1 VDEALCHLLSEDVTN
16 EIGKK
21 VGFTFIHDVKT
32 SVVELLTP
40 LNVCK
45 FVDNSAKRAP
55 RQCIYLK
62 LFMNSLYVTFSTFA
76 MYVIVAVWEI
86 EKHDA
91 GVPSN
96 GETLIQSSEK
106 VGHIVII

>member
-1 VDEALCHLLSEDVTN
+1 MRVDEASCHLLSEDVSN
-16 EIGKK
+16 EIDRK
-21 VGFTFIHDVKT
+21 VGFTFIHAVVKI

-62 LFMNSLYVTFSTFA
+62 LFMYPLYVKRRS
-76 MYVIVAVWEI
+76 
-86 EKHDA
+86 
-91 GVPSN
+91 
-96 GETLIQSSEK
+96 
-106 VGHIVII
+106 